1 MRRLLWQ
8 IIEESK
14 ENKEYLNSEKQY
26 NNLIQIISR
35 YPKGTRK
42 KLEDQWFQELQ
53 IIIKDR
59 IKEFDKL
66 HVQRGGIINAG
77 DDGFYCDFAAWMMAQ
92 GEQLYNAFLKD
103 GHQAVL
109 EYISKHGVSESDY
122 LFESM
127 TYAFIKTC

>member
-1 MRRLLWQ
+1 MKKLLWQ

-14 ENKEYLNSEKQY
+14 GNQEYLNSREQY
-26 NNLIQIISR
+26 NNLVQIVSR
-35 YPKGTRK
+35 YPKDTRK

-53 IIIKDR
+53 VIREDR

-66 HVQRGGIINAG
+66 HIQRGGIINAG
-77 DDGFYCDFAAWMMAQ
+77 DDGFYCDFAAWVMAQ
-92 GEQLYNAFLKD
+92 GEQLYNAFLKN

-109 EYISKHGVSESDY
+109 DYISKHGVSESDY

-127 TYAFIKTC
+127 TYAIMN